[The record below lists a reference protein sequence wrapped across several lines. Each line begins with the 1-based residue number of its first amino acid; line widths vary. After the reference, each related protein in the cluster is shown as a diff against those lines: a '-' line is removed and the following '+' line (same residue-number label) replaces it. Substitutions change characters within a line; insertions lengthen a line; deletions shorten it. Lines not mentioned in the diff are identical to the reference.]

1 MSRVLEFAD
10 EVAGLTPGLD
20 QVQTITNDF
29 TTTANKNSVFFGS
42 ITFNATNPV
51 AVVANSE
58 LIFHDADVDFKQGFN
73 LQGTL
78 NWITGGGTADKDVQ
92 ELNIN
97 GTTVIDLNRN
107 ISNVPL
113 IQATEA
119 NIGTNALVVDSTGK
133 VGIGTS
139 SPASK
144 LYVSHTTSDV
154 SAAAASRNPIA
165 SFRGGNDNNR
175 LDVYVDNSGG
185 TAHMGLGAYNLAGGA
200 TELGFYTGGSV
211 TERMRIDS
219 SGNVGIGTASPAYKL
234 DIDGD
239 DLYLRGQ
246 NAYSAT
252 STLLLSRG
260 RAKIVGQLEPS
271 GGTPGT
277 SLQFY
282 TMPNNG
288 SITER
293 MRINANGDVDIKGD
307 SGGIILNVQSQTTGN
322 NVIFSTFRGGL
333 TSPTTINALQFA
345 SYRFS
350 SQNDRTGLYWENQ
363 GVVNTRM
370 WVDDSSN
377 LRVSSG
383 WPTSHNSGSVVGDQS
398 SDIRIKNILGN
409 VEYGLS
415 EILQLT
421 PKKFSLK
428 TESDVEQIGFVAQD
442 VLPIIPEAVIDTGD
456 IIEGYENEGAK
467 LGMRYVSIIPVLV
480 NAIKE
485 QQALIE
491 SQQAQIDA
499 LTARITAL
507 ENQ

>member
-1 MSRVLEFAD
+1 MCIRD
-10 EVAGLTPGLD
+10 
-20 QVQTITNDF
+20 
-29 TTTANKNSVFFGS
+29 
-42 ITFNATNPV
+42 
-51 AVVANSE
+51 
-58 LIFHDADVDFKQGFN
+58 
-73 LQGTL
+73 
-78 NWITGGGTADKDVQ
+78 
-92 ELNIN
+92 
-97 GTTVIDLNRN
+97 R
-107 ISNVPL
+107 
-113 IQATEA
+113 
-119 NIGTNALVVDSTGK
+119 
-133 VGIGTS
+133 
-139 SPASK
+139 
-144 LYVSHTTSDV
+144 
-154 SAAAASRNPIA
+154 
-165 SFRGGNDNNR
+165 
-175 LDVYVDNSGG
+175 
-185 TAHMGLGAYNLAGGA
+185 
-200 TELGFYTGGSV
+200 
-211 TERMRIDS
+211 
-219 SGNVGIGTASPAYKL
+219 
-234 DIDGD
+234 
-239 DLYLRGQ
+239 
-246 NAYSAT
+246 
-252 STLLLSRG
+252 
-260 RAKIVGQLEPS
+260 
-271 GGTPGT
+271 
-277 SLQFY
+277 
-282 TMPNNG
+282 
-288 SITER
+288 
-293 MRINANGDVDIKGD
+293 
-307 SGGIILNVQSQTTGN
+307 LNVQSQTTGT

-491 SQQAQIDA
+491 SQQSQIDR
-499 LTARITAL
+499 LSSRIETL
-507 ENQ
+507 ESN